1 MSRRSC
7 SCESRCRLARVQARA
22 DALLSPPGPAT
33 HARSCG
39 CTLMRMYLRRGGF
52 NNLGPALAA
61 TVTLLGCG
69 SGDTPGIAGGGAKP
83 AAAPRTPQ
91 PGEVV
96 SPNMVSA
103 VGGARI
109 GPASVQ
115 VKFELRERPDV
126 AQPLDIDLVILPAS
140 ASLDRVYGRVEVADG
155 LQLTEGAQIAP
166 TDHPVEGA
174 PIHHSIRVLPT
185 KDGIFTVNAVVSV
198 DSAGQSSSQTFS
210 MPIIVGAGPALPVK
224 SSSAAGATRPAAAAH

>member
-69 SGDTPGIAGGGAKP
+69 SGDTPRIAGGGAKP
-83 AAAPRTPQ
+83 AGAPRTPQ
-91 PGEVV
+91 GGEVV
-96 SPNMVSA
+96 SPNMLSA
-103 VGGARI
+103 VGGAR
-109 GPASVQ
+109 SVRPSGQ
-115 VKFELRERPDV
+115 VKWELR
-126 AQPLDIDLVILPAS
+126 
-140 ASLDRVYGRVEVADG
+140 
-155 LQLTEGAQIAP
+155 
-166 TDHPVEGA
+166 
-174 PIHHSIRVLPT
+174 
-185 KDGIFTVNAVVSV
+185 AVP
-198 DSAGQSSSQTFS
+198 Q
-210 MPIIVGAGPALPVK
+210 
-224 SSSAAGATRPAAAAH
+224 